1 MSREKKTTTGI
12 NGDLVFARK
21 HNRKSDDVE
30 GRERKKAK
38 KHKGLK
44 SGTRHSEG
52 KQKAERAAAQARDP
66 RLGSK
71 KKIPLIVDAKKPS
84 KQERRVSAEKELEM
98 LENDAQLNVLLDRID
113 NGEKLG
119 AGLQKYVDEKLDRIE
134 ILMKQLGIYEE
145 ELEVE
150 DEQDEDEQLSASKL
164 SASKQPAAKATKRQ
178 PKTDDDYLSEFE
190 NMDMNEYKG

>member
-71 KKIPLIVDAKKPS
+71 KKIPLIVDAKKPT
-84 KQERRVSAEKELEM
+84 KQERRISAEKELEM

-113 NGEKLG
+113 NGESLG

-134 ILMKQLGIYEE
+134 VLMKQLGLYEE
-145 ELEVE
+145 DEPEVE
-150 DEQDEDEQLSASKL
+150 EQVEP
-164 SASKQPAAKATKRQ
+164 QPKAAKRQ
-178 PKTDDDYLSEFE
+178 PKSDDDLLAAFE
-190 NMDMNEYKG
+190 NLDMNDYKG